1 MRATCC
7 GARRRW
13 SSSRRRRPDD
23 GRRICV
29 RRVDRRN
36 ERSAGTPPIGPAIV
50 AYAHRERTQIAD
62 QGGVSATQGARARR
76 AHFEDFDAAFKTNL
90 VDAAL
95 VDLGG
100 AQDETW
106 RVAALA
112 REYPSIPFFG
122 LVALRAAEG
131 PALAQCAACEFTDV
145 LVDGV
150 DDGVA
155 RELVQRSSFS
165 TRFAR
170 ALHDPPTALMLDA
183 PLQQSAWRFIVSHAG
198 RPVRTSTLASFLNV
212 TREHLSRSFAA
223 DNAPNLKRIID
234 LVRIVA
240 AAELA
245 KNPGLRSARRRE
257 HPRVCIP
264 VASFEHG
271 ASGDRDEA
279 GVAHETAH
287 DRSRRA
293 VRERARP
300 QPRIAAIGAKR

>member
-1 MRATCC
+1 MAV
-7 GARRRW
+7 A
-13 SSSRRRRPDD
+13 
-23 GRRICV
+23 
-29 RRVDRRN
+29 
-36 ERSAGTPPIGPAIV
+36 SAAAASTGGPNAAPASTAAAPAIV
-50 AYAHRERTQIAD
+50 AYVHRERAKSLIK
-62 QGGVSATQGARARR
+62 SAFPRRKARVLAARSYD
-76 AHFEDFDAAFKTNL
+76 DFDTTFKSNL

-95 VDLGG
+95 IDLGA

-106 RVAALA
+106 RIAALA

-122 LVALRAAEG
+122 LVALRTAEG

-155 RELVQRSSFS
+155 RELVQRASFS
-165 TRFAR
+165 SRFAR
-170 ALHDPPTALMLDA
+170 ALHDPPPPLMLAA
-183 PLQQSAWRFIVSHAG
+183 PLQQSAWRFVVSHAG

-245 KNPGLRSARRRE
+245 KNPGYDLRDVANILEFASPSHLSSTAL
-257 HPRVCIP
+257 RVIGTKP
-264 VASFEHG
+264 ASLTRLRTVDLVERFVKGHG
-271 ASGDRDEA
+271 
-279 GVAHETAH
+279 
-287 DRSRRA
+287 RSR
-293 VRERARP
+293 
-300 QPRIAAIGAKR
+300 G

>member
-1 MRATCC
+1 MAVGSASAASTGGTN
-7 GARRRW
+7 GAAAA
-13 SSSRRRRPDD
+13 SP
-23 GRRICV
+23 V
-29 RRVDRRN
+29 
-36 ERSAGTPPIGPAIV
+36 GPAIV
-50 AYAHRERTQIAD
+50 AYTHRDRTKSLLKTAFPRRK
-62 QGGVSATQGARARR
+62 ARVLAARS
-76 AHFEDFDAAFKTNL
+76 FEDFDTAFKTNL

-95 VDLGG
+95 VDLGA

-131 PALAQCAACEFTDV
+131 PALAHCAACEFTDV

-150 DDGVA
+150 DDSVA
-155 RELVQRSSFS
+155 RELVQRASFS
-165 TRFAR
+165 ARFAR
-170 ALHDPPTALMLDA
+170 ALHDPPAPLMLEA

-245 KNPGLRSARRRE
+245 KNPGYDLRDVANILEFASPSHLSSTAL
-257 HPRVCIP
+257 RVIGTKP
-264 VASFEHG
+264 ASLTRLRTVDLVERFVKGHG
-271 ASGDRDEA
+271 
-279 GVAHETAH
+279 
-287 DRSRRA
+287 RSR
-293 VRERARP
+293 
-300 QPRIAAIGAKR
+300 G

>member
-1 MRATCC
+1 MAVVSASAASTGGTN
-7 GARRRW
+7 GAPA
-13 SSSRRRRPDD
+13 S
-23 GRRICV
+23 I
-29 RRVDRRN
+29 
-36 ERSAGTPPIGPAIV
+36 TIGPAIV
-50 AYAHRERTQIAD
+50 VYAHRDRTKSLIKTAFPRRK
-62 QGGVSATQGARARR
+62 ARVLVARS
-76 AHFEDFDAAFKTNL
+76 FEDFDNAFRTNL

-95 VDLGG
+95 VDLGA

-150 DDGVA
+150 DDGIA
-155 RELVQRSSFS
+155 RELVQRASFS
-165 TRFAR
+165 SRFAR

-245 KNPGLRSARRRE
+245 KNPGYDLRDVANILEFASPSHLSSTAL
-257 HPRVCIP
+257 RVIGTKP
-264 VASFEHG
+264 ASLTRLRTIDLVERFVKGHG
-271 ASGDRDEA
+271 
-279 GVAHETAH
+279 
-287 DRSRRA
+287 RSR
-293 VRERARP
+293 
-300 QPRIAAIGAKR
+300 G

>member
-1 MRATCC
+1 MPVAS
-7 GARRRW
+7 A
-13 SSSRRRRPDD
+13 S
-23 GRRICV
+23 
-29 RRVDRRN
+29 
-36 ERSAGTPPIGPAIV
+36 SAGGNTGGPNAAPPSISATPAIV
-50 AYAHRERTQIAD
+50 AYVHRERAKSL
-62 QGGVSATQGARARR
+62 VKAAFPRRKARVLAARS
-76 AHFEDFDAAFKTNL
+76 FEDFDSAFRSNL

-95 VDLGG
+95 VDLGA

-122 LVALRAAEG
+122 LVALRTADG

-145 LVDGV
+145 LVDTV

-155 RELVQRSSFS
+155 RELVHRLSFS
-165 TRFAR
+165 TRFA
-170 ALHDPPTALMLDA
+170 ASLHDPPPVLMLDA

-223 DNAPNLKRIID
+223 DNAPNLKRILD

-245 KNPGLRSARRRE
+245 KNPGYDLRDVANILEFASPSHLSSTAL
-257 HPRVCIP
+257 RVIGTKP
-264 VASFEHG
+264 ASLTRLRTVDLVERFVKGHG
-271 ASGDRDEA
+271 
-279 GVAHETAH
+279 
-287 DRSRRA
+287 RSR
-293 VRERARP
+293 
-300 QPRIAAIGAKR
+300 G

>member
-1 MRATCC
+1 MAVAPTSVASSAATS
-7 GARRRW
+7 GATP
-13 SSSRRRRPDD
+13 SSF
-23 GRRICV
+23 
-29 RRVDRRN
+29 
-36 ERSAGTPPIGPAIV
+36 TGPAIV
-50 AYAHRERTQIAD
+50 AYAHRERTKSLIK
-62 QGGVSATQGARARR
+62 SAFPRRKARVLAARS
-76 AHFEDFDAAFKTNL
+76 FDDFDTALKTNL

-95 VDLGG
+95 IDLGA
-100 AQDETW
+100 AQEETW
-106 RVAALA
+106 RVASLA

-131 PALAQCAACEFTDV
+131 PALAQCATCEFTDV
-145 LVDGV
+145 LVDSV

-155 RELVQRSSFS
+155 RELVQRASFS

-170 ALHDPPTALMLDA
+170 ALHDPPPALMLEA

-245 KNPGLRSARRRE
+245 KNPGYDLRDVANILEFASPSHLSSTAL
-257 HPRVCIP
+257 RVIGTKP
-264 VASFEHG
+264 ASLTRLRTVDLVERFVKGHG
-271 ASGDRDEA
+271 
-279 GVAHETAH
+279 
-287 DRSRRA
+287 RSR
-293 VRERARP
+293 
-300 QPRIAAIGAKR
+300 G